1 MTPDRVFEMYIAYNN
16 EYEIWGWGETA
27 TAASAMAM
35 DLSEADDDQFFAIV
49 AATPELVD
57 RAQWFFVDG
66 NSWRII
72 RGIATL
78 N

>member
-1 MTPDRVFEMYIAYNN
+1 MYIAYNN

-27 TAASAMAM
+27 TDASAMAIE
-35 DLSEADDDQFFAIV
+35 LSESDDDRFFAIV
-49 AATPELVD
+49 AATSELVD

-66 NSWRII
+66 NAWRIN

>member
-1 MTPDRVFEMYIAYNN
+1 MYIAYNN

-27 TAASAMAM
+27 ADASAMAIE
-35 DLSEADDDQFFAIV
+35 LSESDDDRFFAIV

-66 NSWRII
+66 NSWRIN
-72 RGIATL
+72 RGIAIL